1 MNKRRRIE
9 LPQHSQRLV
18 FQTSPWVSAINA
30 FHEALPRCNEKNLVL
45 ISPRNAKRRKL
56 MKGVSFKASRYEV
69 KQGAAKDF
77 VVTQKRKRSELYRI
91 VALDPGVSTF
101 QTSYGT
107 DGVISIWGKEVLHEL
122 SRKDVKEMHRKLTV
136 WLCTAYDLILVP
148 DFGVQ
153 TKWRHAA
160 FVKRLRTTAPKYN
173 AEIRQV
179 EEFCTTQTCSACGVR
194 IKLRG
199 NIKRFR
205 CPACKFTAQ
214 RDINAAKNILLKFLS
229 QD

>member
-1 MNKRRRIE
+1 M
-9 LPQHSQRLV
+9 
-18 FQTSPWVSAINA
+18 
-30 FHEALPRCNEKNLVL
+30 L

-56 MKGVSFKASRYEV
+56 MKGASFKASRYEV
-69 KQGAAKDF
+69 KQGAAKDL
-77 VVTQKRKRSELYRI
+77 VVTHGNKRIKRTQVYRV

-107 DGVISIWGKEVLHEL
+107 DGVISVWGKEVLHEL
-122 SRKDVKEMHRKLTV
+122 SRKDVKEMHTKLV
-136 WLCTAYDLILVP
+136 LWLCTAYDLIIVP
-148 DFGVQ
+148 SFRLQ
-153 TKWRHAA
+153 TKWKHAA
-160 FVKRLRTTAPKYN
+160 FVQQLIATAPKYN
-173 AEIRQV
+173 VEIRQV
-179 EEFCTTQTCSACGVR
+179 EESCTTQTCSSCGVR

-199 NIKRFR
+199 NTKRFQ